1 MKTGF
6 KLSMLAAAGL
16 CLSASSL
23 PTALAQGPGGPPAV
37 PAVPEPPEFPTFAE
51 VSKGYE
57 KVVTTADGAASLYTI
72 WRREKDGQLIAEVP
86 RNYQGQKHMIAA
98 TLAAGDTWA
107 GLHSGIF
114 GADADRYF
122 YWKRYDKRMAMVSPQ
137 IGTRSTGDQQSKD
150 SVGRQFTDRVLLD
163 VQILCM
169 GPNGQP
175 VIDLDELLGA
185 RAGEFFGG
193 DAAGG
198 NPRLATIAK
207 CKAFPDNIEVAFEM
221 PTRGGVMKTFYYSI
235 RNVPDSSGYQPRV
248 ADERIGYFTTA
259 YRDLG
264 KFRDDQKWVRYIT
277 RWNIEKADASL
288 KLSPPKRPLVYY
300 IEDTV
305 PVRYRRFV
313 RDGILVW
320 NKAFEKVGIKD
331 AIEVYYQDKAT
342 GQNMDKDPE
351 DARYNFIRWLSNDQ
365 GTAVGPSRAHPLTGE
380 ILDADIVLTDGWIR
394 YFWYQSNEYLPE
406 TATQNFTPETMTW
419 LDQHP
424 QWDPRILM
432 AAPQERDRLLA
443 ARSGLGVLKY
453 GGQISGG
460 GLDGCSQPAGAMGV
474 DSAALNAA
482 VLANPGMESKLCLA
496 AHGKALDMAVMGMNL
511 EILGL
516 LDDEMQPGGAPA
528 TPATPG
534 QPGDKPAE
542 PKKAEKGD
550 TLDGIPEWYI
560 GPMLAD
566 LVTHELGHTLGL
578 RHNFKASSIYTLQ
591 QINSDE
597 VKGKKAFTGSVM
609 DYIPVNINMQDGKL
623 QGDFCM
629 TDIGPYDMWAIEY
642 GYTFGDPKEVLK
654 RVAEPELVYGTDE
667 DTIGPDPRARRYDF
681 SANPL
686 DFANSR
692 MKLVNY
698 HRERILAKFV
708 KDGQSW
714 SRARRGYNIT
724 LNEQTSM
731 LSMMSSWVGA
741 SMINRDRKG
750 DPNARTPV
758 QVVPAAQ
765 QRAALEFIVNNAF
778 KDEAFGLTPEL
789 LSFMTVDKWADEGGM
804 RDMMAEPTWE
814 VHDRVMGIQASALT
828 MVMNP
833 TTLKRVFDS
842 EFRVPADQDALTLPE
857 VMDTMTN
864 SIWTEF
870 KAGDTNG
877 SFTARKPKV
886 SSLRRNLQREYVE
899 RLIDLAMPGGVP
911 GAAGKPV
918 SNLALAQLKQ
928 IRGYAGGG
936 GAGWDAY
943 TKAHLDELAKRIDK
957 AIDAQYIYNVGSM
970 GGGFGGGYFFRQPG
984 VSTEQK

>member
-6 KLSMLAAAGL
+6 KLFLLTAAGL

-23 PTALAQGPGGPPAV
+23 PAARAQGPGGPPA
-37 PAVPEPPEFPTFAE
+37 PEQPEFPPFAE

-57 KVVTTADGAASLYTI
+57 KVVSTADGAASLYTI
-72 WRREKDGQLIAEVP
+72 WRREKDGQLIAELP
-86 RNYQGQKHMIAA
+86 RNFQAQKHLIAA
-98 TLAAGDTWA
+98 TLAAGDIWA

-114 GADADRYF
+114 TADADRYF
-122 YWKRYDKRMAMVSPQ
+122 YWKRYDKRLAMVSPQ
-137 IGTRSTGDQQSKD
+137 ISTRSTGDQQSKD
-150 SVGRQFTDRVLLD
+150 SVGRQFTDRVILD

-185 RAGEFFGG
+185 RAAEFFGG

-198 NPRLATIAK
+198 NPRLATITK
-207 CKAFPDNIEVAFEM
+207 CKAFPENVEIAVEM
-221 PTRGGVMKTFYYSI
+221 PTRGGVMKTFHYSI

-264 KFRDDQKWVRYIT
+264 KFRDDQKWVRYIN
-277 RWNIEKADASL
+277 RWNIEKADPSL

-313 RDGILVW
+313 RDGILAW

-342 GQNMDKDPE
+342 GQNIDKDPE
-351 DARYNFIRWLSNDQ
+351 DARYNFIRWLSNDM
-365 GTAVGPSRAHPLTGE
+365 GTAVGPSRTHPLTGE

-432 AAPQERDRLLA
+432 APPQERDRLLA
-443 ARSGLGVLKY
+443 ARSGVGVLKY
-453 GGQISGG
+453 GGQVAGG
-460 GLDGCSQPAGAMGV
+460 GLDGCSQPSGGSAPDA
-474 DSAALNAA
+474 AALNAA
-482 VLANPGMESKLCLA
+482 ILANPGMESKLCLA

-516 LDDEMQPGGAPA
+516 LEDEMQPGAPGAPA
-528 TPATPG
+528 

-542 PKKAEKGD
+542 PKKENKGD

-578 RHNFKASSIYTLQ
+578 RHNFKASSIYSLQ
-591 QINSDE
+591 QINSEE
-597 VKGKKAFTGSVM
+597 VKGKKPFTGSVM

-629 TDIGPYDMWAIEY
+629 TDIGAYDFWAIEY

-667 DTIGPDPRARRYDF
+667 DTVGPDPRARRYDF
-681 SANPL
+681 SSNPL

-692 MKLVNY
+692 MKLVGY

-714 SRARRGYNIT
+714 ARARRGYNIT

-731 LSMMSSWVGA
+731 LSMMSSWVG
-741 SMINRDRKG
+741 SSLVSRDRKG

-758 QVVPAAQ
+758 TVVPAAQ

-804 RDMMAEPTWE
+804 RDLSAEPTWE

-828 MVMNP
+828 MIMNP
-833 TTLKRVFDS
+833 TTLKRVYDS
-842 EFRVPADQDALTLPE
+842 EFRVASDQDALTLPE
-857 VMDTMTN
+857 VMETMTN
-864 SIWTEF
+864 AIWTEF
-870 KAGDTNG
+870 KAGDKSG

-918 SNLALAQLKQ
+918 SNLALAQLKL
-928 IRGYAGGG
+928 IRGWAGEV
-936 GAGWDAY
+936 GAGYDAY

-957 AIDAQYIYNVGSM
+957 AVDAQYIYNVGSL
-970 GGGFGGGYFFRQPG
+970 GGGFGGGMFFRQPG
-984 VSTEQK
+984 TTAEQK